1 MIKEMILD
9 WAEPKGLLNPDN
21 APKQFMKLSEEIGEL
36 ANAII
41 RGDKLEQADAIGDS
55 VIVLTI
61 LADQLG
67 LDIDECVQGAYQVI
81 KHRKGKLVDGSFI
94 KEEGTDYKN
103 CKTIE

>member
-41 RGDKLEQADAIGDS
+41 RNDKLEQADAIGDS

-61 LADQLG
+61 LANQLG
-67 LDIDECVQGAYQVI
+67 LDIDECTKGAYQVI
-81 KHRKGKLVDGSFI
+81 KNRKGKLVGGSFI
-94 KEEGTDYKN
+94 KEGDSSYEN
-103 CKTIE
+103 CKTVE